1 MCSLRKM
8 NSLTFNGIHGVIL
21 AHEQR
26 KFSLHRSKSNTCP
39 EEKLIVGSS
48 LPVLFCGG
56 PLHFAYDG

>member
-1 MCSLRKM
+1 M